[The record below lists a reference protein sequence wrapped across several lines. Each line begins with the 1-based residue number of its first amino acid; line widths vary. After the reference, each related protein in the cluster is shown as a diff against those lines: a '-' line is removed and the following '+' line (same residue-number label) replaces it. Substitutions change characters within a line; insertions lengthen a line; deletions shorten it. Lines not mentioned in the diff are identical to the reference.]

1 MQRIRKKS
9 IAVHFSELT
18 KKEKA
23 VGFSHIIH
31 GARVSKE
38 EFEKY
43 N

>member
-1 MQRIRKKS
+1 M
-9 IAVHFSELT
+9 ALPSELT

-31 GARVSKE
+31 RARVSEE

-43 N
+43 KM